1 MKGSVIATSSCKAHA
16 TVSISPDATI
26 ERKVEFLM
34 RQLEGLDN
42 WVAKIDDRIDSVS
55 SSLVRAEK
63 DFQDSINT
71 LTTSM
76 NSLIAGH
83 VVGSYDLNLFGI
95 NITICGTLIQF
106 FV

>member
-1 MKGSVIATSSCKAHA
+1 
-16 TVSISPDATI
+16 
-26 ERKVEFLM
+26 M